1 MHSLGIFANPNNP
14 SALGAV
20 QNILQVAEQRSMA
33 CVLDD
38 ALRNLPQFKEAP
50 AFSTAQPEA
59 ILALGGD
66 GTILRA
72 AALAVPMDV
81 PVLGVNFGRVGFMS
95 AISHQEIPAALEKLQ
110 KGQYAV
116 DERML
121 LSCSVNGEAPQDCIN
136 EALLYKRRFSGV
148 ADINVNIGG
157 MDAGSVYCDGIIVS
171 TPNGS
176 TGYSISAGGPV
187 VAQGLDVAIITPVC
201 PHTLSFRP
209 IVADPCE
216 PLRLRMGSDGYLALD
231 GIYTRDI
238 NQQDMITIR
247 KSPRTVKFI
256 QFQQRNIYQLIHTK
270 LT

>member
-1 MHSLGIFANPNNP
+1 
-14 SALGAV
+14 
-20 QNILQVAEQRSMA
+20 
-33 CVLDD
+33 
-38 ALRNLPQFKEAP
+38 
-50 AFSTAQPEA
+50 
-59 ILALGGD
+59 
-66 GTILRA
+66 
-72 AALAVPMDV
+72 
-81 PVLGVNFGRVGFMS
+81 MS

-110 KGQYAV
+110 KGQFLV

-121 LSCSVNGEAPQDCIN
+121 LACSVNDEAPQDCIN